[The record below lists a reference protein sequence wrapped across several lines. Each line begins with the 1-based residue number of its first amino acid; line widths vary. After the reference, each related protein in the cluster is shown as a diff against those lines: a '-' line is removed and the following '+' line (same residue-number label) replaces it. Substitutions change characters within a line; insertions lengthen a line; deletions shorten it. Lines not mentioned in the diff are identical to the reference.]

1 MKRGRFCFTAAAVC
15 LMVFGLSISAQ
26 AKTTYRLEITNQY
39 DTDGTSRDDNDKD
52 RVHPLEPDV
61 EVSEG
66 SSDGME
72 LASDVEWSKDPLN
85 WSAGNEVTGTLYLGC
100 TGSLGRDSLELR
112 VTNGRNEAKISSVK
126 KYTGEDYESDLGNVY
141 EVKFKYQVAAQLGE
155 TAWAGWDSAN
165 PSLARWNAVKYANTY
180 RVVLYDDQGSV
191 VSQLVEG
198 STEYDFSPFMTKEG
212 VQYYFEVQAIAR
224 NGNQQDYLEDGEA
237 VSSLTSGA
245 NTPGITDGT
254 WGDYQEGRRFTY
266 EDGTAAAD
274 RWERIMGK
282 WYYFNPEGYA
292 VTGWNQ
298 IQDTWYYMYED
309 GAMAAG
315 VTTPDGCQVD
325 DSGAWIH

>member
-1 MKRGRFCFTAAAVC
+1 MWSG
-15 LMVFGLSISAQ
+15 
-26 AKTTYRLEITNQY
+26 
-39 DTDGTSRDDNDKD
+39 
-52 RVHPLEPDV
+52 P
-61 EVSEG
+61 G
-66 SSDGME
+66 S
-72 LASDVEWSKDPLN
+72 LN

-100 TGSLGRDSLELR
+100 TGSLGRDGLELR
-112 VTNGRNEAKISSVK
+112 VTNGRNEAKVSSVK

-141 EVKFKYQVAAQLGE
+141 QVKFKYQVAAQLGE